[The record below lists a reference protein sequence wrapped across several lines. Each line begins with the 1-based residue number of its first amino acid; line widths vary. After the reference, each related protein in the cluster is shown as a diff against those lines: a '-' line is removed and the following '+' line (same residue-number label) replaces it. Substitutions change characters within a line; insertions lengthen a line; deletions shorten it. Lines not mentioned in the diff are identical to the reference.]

1 MSPLHPSAGLRVGG
15 RYLLSDLVAGGGMG
29 EVWRAEDQV
38 LGRVVAVKL
47 LRREY
52 AADDAFLSRFRA
64 EARHA
69 ASLGHPGI
77 AQVFDYGEDDGTAY
91 LVMELVPGEPLSAR
105 LQREGALPAAVAVPL
120 LQQAARALDAAHAT
134 GLVHRDVKPGNLLIT
149 PDERVKITDFG
160 IARAGDQ
167 APLTRTGEVMGTA
180 QYLSPEQAMG
190 RTATPASDVY
200 SLGIVAYEMLRGRR
214 PFEAD
219 TAVAIALA
227 QVNNAPE
234 PLPASVPAPVAATV
248 LQALAKD
255 PAERPASAA
264 AFADSLG
271 DALRGVPPTLG
282 ALAVAG
288 AATTVLP
295 PVPPSDLPPVAL
307 PADPVTP
314 VTGTAGA
321 AQAPEVAQEARPG
334 GRSGRA
340 VLGVALLLLLVLGTA
355 VAVALTRG
363 GGTPVDPARSTT
375 VTTPAS
381 TQPTSE
387 SASSS
392 SSTSS
397 SDTSESTRTSSSTSQ
412 EPSSPSETSTSTKP
426 TSSTSSTS
434 SSTTSPSSSSS
445 TSSSTSSTSTRT
457 SSSPSSTDAAE
468 GASPTDVVAPTP
480 EPTSSD
486 RSRTDEPGSPTQGS
500 AAGTPESSGE
510 ASTGDT
516 GTGDE
521 TGHAARAAAD
531 GGRPSTR

>member
-15 RYLLSDLVAGGGMG
+15 RYLLTDLVATGGMG
-29 EVWRAEDQV
+29 EVWSAEDQV

-52 AADDAFLSRFRA
+52 AADDAFLGRFRA

-69 ASLGHPGI
+69 ASIGHPGI
-77 AQVFDYGEDDGTAY
+77 AQVFDYGEDEGTAY

-105 LQREGALPAAVAVPL
+105 LRREGALPAAVAVPL
-120 LQQAARALDAAHAT
+120 LQQAAMALDAAHAT

-200 SLGIVAYEMLRGRR
+200 SLGIVAYETLSGRR

-227 QVNNAPE
+227 QVNNAPD
-234 PLPASVPAPVAATV
+234 PLPDTVPGPVAAVV
-248 LQALAKD
+248 LQALSKD

-271 DALRGVPPTLG
+271 AALEGIPP
-282 ALAVAG
+282 
-288 AATTVLP
+288 ATTRLA
-295 PVPPSDLPPVAL
+295 PVPPAELPPVAL
-307 PADPVTP
+307 PVD
-314 VTGTAGA
+314 AGA
-321 AQAPEVAQEARPG
+321 SAAAEPEPPARRR
-334 GRSGRA
+334 GRGA
-340 VLGVALLLLLVLGTA
+340 LGLALALLLVLGAA
-355 VAVALTRG
+355 VAVALARG
-363 GGTPVDPARSTT
+363 GATPTDPGPSTT

-381 TQPTSE
+381 TEPTTASETSRSSSSSRTTSRTSSSRSRSATTSPSRTSSSSSEPTS
-387 SASSS
+387 STSSSSSSS

-397 SDTSESTRTSSSTSQ
+397 
-412 EPSSPSETSTSTKP
+412 PSSPSG
-426 TSSTSSTS
+426 TSSRTSEP
-434 SSTTSPSSSSS
+434 PSSSSS
-445 TSSSTSSTSTRT
+445 TSRT
-457 SSSPSSTDAAE
+457 SASPAGGGAGTGADAVT
-468 GASPTDVVAPTP
+468 PTDVVAP
-480 EPTSSD
+480 EPSDTTTGNRSVTDVPRTSSG
-486 RSRTDEPGSPTQGS
+486 TPGSSGATGSGDTDTGDDQGRATR
-500 AAGTPESSGE
+500 AAGV
-510 ASTGDT
+510 
-516 GTGDE
+516 
-521 TGHAARAAAD
+521 
-531 GGRPSTR
+531 GGGLSTR

>member
-15 RYLLSDLVAGGGMG
+15 RYLLTELVATGGMG
-29 EVWRAEDQV
+29 EVWRAEDEV

-52 AADDAFLSRFRA
+52 AADDAFLGRFRA

-69 ASLGHPGI
+69 ASLSHPGI
-77 AQVFDYGEDDGTAY
+77 AQVFDYGEDEGTAY
-91 LVMELVPGEPLSAR
+91 LVMELVPGEPLSTR
-105 LQREGALPAAVAVPL
+105 LQRESALPAAVAVPL

-190 RTATPASDVY
+190 RPATPASDVY
-200 SLGIVAYEMLRGRR
+200 ALGIVAYETLSGRR

-227 QVNNAPE
+227 QVNNAPD
-234 PLPASVPAPVAATV
+234 PLPASVPPAVAAAV

-255 PAERPASAA
+255 PAERPASAG

-271 DALRGVPPTLG
+271 AALQGVPPTALG
-282 ALAVAG
+282 AAAAAG
-288 AATTVLP
+288 GATTVLP
-295 PVPPSDLPPVAL
+295 PVPPSELPPVAL
-307 PADPVTP
+307 PVGAT
-314 VTGTAGA
+314 TAA
-321 AQAPEVAQEARPG
+321 EVPPGEERP
-334 GRSGRA
+334 SGRLGRRA
-340 VLGVALLLLLVLGTA
+340 VGLALLLVLAVGTA
-355 VAVALTRG
+355 VAVALNRG
-363 GGTPVDPARSTT
+363 DGQAPVNQVPSTT

-387 SASSS
+387 SATSRSRTSSRTSETTRSTSSSTSREPSSSSTTSSPTSTTRSATSSPAS

-397 SDTSESTRTSSSTSQ
+397 PTRSSS
-412 EPSSPSETSTSTKP
+412 

-434 SSTTSPSSSSS
+434 PTRSTRSRTA
-445 TSSSTSSTSTRT
+445 TSSATSE
-457 SSSPSSTDAAE
+457 AADE
-468 GASPTDVVAPTP
+468 SSPTDVVAPSP

-486 RSRTDEPGSPTQGS
+486 RTTAPVTPSGGS
-500 AAGTPESSGE
+500 AESTPESPGTV
-510 ASTGDT
+510 ATGDT
-516 GTGDE
+516 GSGDGPGDVARATGD
-521 TGHAARAAAD
+521 GR
-531 GGRPSTR
+531 RPSTR